1 MDVPE
6 WFSWENQGGG
16 IAVLNLE
23 DPRQHDLIVFMV
35 DNAVGQNQAFYKVGK
50 KIDIN
55 GNVVGGWSL
64 WHGVPAWFSW
74 ENQGAGIAAMRSNG
88 RPALSVMMVD
98 NPPGQNEGRYRVLP
112 LDKNPQR
119 DGTWQLLPYNSG
131 VLAVHAALLARGHVL
146 FFAGSGSSKVRF
158 ESPQFSTLATSVVW
172 DPNAPDGENFFP
184 TNILLPADGRPY
196 DYFCGG
202 DSFLADGRMLFA
214 GGTATYPFRG
224 RADAATFN
232 PQTRQWAFVASMARG
247 RWYPSL
253 ITLGDGRILAAS
265 DLNEKKTMEIYS
277 PLTNTWTLQTFADG
291 FAGLPLYA
299 HLFVLADGRILFDG
313 GRMDDPLPVAPCIID
328 LNQNPIRTVQVP
340 GGSQGGMRNQSASVL
355 LPSAQDQRVMI
366 IGGGPP
372 DKKSQTDAI
381 DNVDIV
387 DLRDPHPHF
396 VPATPLSLPR
406 LHLNAILL
414 PDRTVFV
421 TGGSLKQEGQGVARL
436 QGEIYDPATNT
447 WTLTAACTVPRLYH
461 STALLLPDGRVVTVK
476 VANTSLS
483 VWILKRKC
491 ILRST
496 APHISSLQSGL
507 VR

>member
-119 DGTWQLLPYNSG
+119 DGTWQLLPYNSD

-299 HLFVLADGRILFDG
+299 HLFLLADGRILFDG

-372 DKKSQTDAI
+372 DKKNPNGCNRQCRHRRPTRSAS
-381 DNVDIV
+381 
-387 DLRDPHPHF
+387 
-396 VPATPLSLPR
+396 SLCACDTVESSSSAFER
-406 LHLNAILL
+406 HLVTRSDGLCH
-414 PDRTVFV
+414 RRFFK
-421 TGGSLKQEGQGVARL
+421 TGGTRGGKITGRNLRSGYEYMDIDRGLYGAKALSFHG
-436 QGEIYDPATNT
+436 
-447 WTLTAACTVPRLYH
+447 LTAPGREGG
-461 STALLLPDGRVVTVK
+461 DGRK
-476 VANTSLS
+476 
-483 VWILKRKC
+483 
-491 ILRST
+491 
-496 APHISSLQSGL
+496 
-507 VR
+507 